1 MIGFSPK
8 TINLTYSSIPTEN
21 ISEFDKNSSYVAGSV
36 RRYGN
41 NKYIALDDIPQT
53 VNHVWNDTDPLNIY
67 AYDLYADS
75 KIANP
80 KAVNIVNGVTLLY
93 VMSSKTYYKAKVSAT
108 VDYTVATTFTNS
120 FENLGTNPSPLY
132 RTKLD
137 YPNGKKDTLLWGYD
151 GVLNR
156 YIMLDEIM
164 NKQTENDRNF
174 YTNKQIVFSSKV
186 CTLSEPLSDDIY
198 ALDKIKISGT
208 QSNNGYYKIISI
220 AANRLSF
227 TVEETF
233 ISETVTA
240 NVSFFT
246 QTYIKF
252 ESLGIDRIAFFNI
265 VAEKIEIKIFTGA
278 NTTIKNIEMIDSN
291 WINTFELFCFNE
303 PTRLYNSVQEIL
315 PTYTQEFEITFFGDS
330 QRIGE
335 VIIGTASDLGD
346 VEDSMTIDGKIY
358 TNLEEAS
365 NGDIY
370 VETDLTQND
379 ILDRKQFTMVVDTN
393 RIEYY
398 KNHIK
403 SLLGKPIV
411 ISGSNKDKDNISSL
425 VTYGF
430 IKDYNFK
437 PKFKDEKSTYN
448 FEIREF
454 KEWQS

>member
-8 TINLTYSSIPTEN
+8 PINLTYSSVPTES
-21 ISEFDKNSSYVAGSV
+21 ISEFDKNSSYVLGSV
-36 RRYGN
+36 RKYGN

-53 VNHVWNDTDPLNIY
+53 VNHVWNDTDPLNTY
-67 AYDLYADS
+67 AYDLYLDK
-75 KIANP
+75 KISNP
-80 KAVNIVNGVTLLY
+80 KTVSITSGVTLVY
-93 VMSSKTYYKAKVSAT
+93 VMSSKKYYKAKTTAT
-108 VDYTVATTFTNS
+108 VDYTVATTFTNN
-120 FENLGTNPSPLY
+120 FDDLGLNPTPLY

-151 GVLNR
+151 GVLNK

-164 NKQTENDRNF
+164 NKQTVNDRNF
-174 YTNKQIVFSSKV
+174 YTNKQVIFSTNV
-186 CTLSEPLSDDIY
+186 CLLSDPLPEDIY

-208 QSNNGYYKIISI
+208 QLNNGYYKIVSI
-220 AANRLSF
+220 ATNRLSF
-227 TVEETF
+227 TIEETF
-233 ISETVTA
+233 TNETVTA
-240 NVSFFT
+240 NISFFT

-265 VAEKIEIKIFTGA
+265 VVEKIEVKIFTGA
-278 NTTIKNIEMIDSN
+278 NTSIKTIEMIDSN

-315 PTYTQEFEITFFGDS
+315 PTYTQQFEITFFGDS
-330 QRIGE
+330 QKIGE
-335 VIIGTASDLGD
+335 VMIGTASDLGD
-346 VEDSMTIDGKIY
+346 IEDSMSIDGKIY
-358 TNLEEAS
+358 TNLEEAT

-393 RIEYY
+393 KVEYY

-411 ISGSNKDKDNISSL
+411 ISGSDKDKDNISSL
-425 VTYGF
+425 ITYGF
-430 IKDYNFK
+430 IKDYSFK
-437 PKFKDEKSTYN
+437 PKFKDEKSTYT

-454 KEWQS
+454 KEWLS

>member
-1 MIGFSPK
+1 MIGFPPK
-8 TINLTYSSIPTEN
+8 PINLTYSSVPTES
-21 ISEFDKNSSYVAGSV
+21 ISEFDKNSSYVLGSV
-36 RRYGN
+36 RKYGN

-53 VNHVWNDTDPLNIY
+53 VNHVWNDTDPLNTY
-67 AYDLYADS
+67 AYDLYSDS
-75 KIANP
+75 KITNP
-80 KAVNIVNGVTLLY
+80 KVINIVNGVTLLY
-93 VMSSKTYYKAKVSAT
+93 VMSNKTYYKAKVTAT
-108 VDYTVATTFTNS
+108 VDYTVATTFTSS
-120 FENLGTNPSPLY
+120 FENLGTNPTPLY

-151 GVLNR
+151 GVLNK

-164 NKQTENDRNF
+164 NKQTVNDRNF
-174 YTNKQIVFSSKV
+174 YTNKQVIFSTNV
-186 CTLSEPLSDDIY
+186 CLLSDPLPEDIY

-208 QSNNGYYKIISI
+208 QLNNGYYKIVSI
-220 AANRLSF
+220 ATNRLSF
-227 TVEETF
+227 TIEETF
-233 ISETVTA
+233 TNETVTA
-240 NVSFFT
+240 NISFFT

-265 VAEKIEIKIFTGA
+265 VAEKIEVKIFTGA
-278 NTTIKNIEMIDSN
+278 NTSIKTIEMIDSN

-315 PTYTQEFEITFFGDS
+315 PTYTQQFEITFFGDS
-330 QRIGE
+330 QKIGE

-346 VEDSMTIDGKIY
+346 VEDSMSIDGKIY
-358 TNLEEAS
+358 TNLEEAT

-393 RIEYY
+393 KVEYY

-411 ISGSNKDKDNISSL
+411 ISGSDKDKDNISSL
-425 VTYGF
+425 ITYGF
-430 IKDYNFK
+430 IKDYSFK
-437 PKFKDEKSTYN
+437 PKFKDEKSTYT

-454 KEWQS
+454 KEWLS

>member
-8 TINLTYSSIPTEN
+8 PINLTYSSIPIEN
-21 ISEFDKNSSYVAGSV
+21 ISEFDKNAGYVSGSV

-41 NKYIALDDIPQT
+41 NKYIALDDIAQT
-53 VNHVWNDTDPLNIY
+53 VHHIWNDTDPLNIY
-67 AYDLYADS
+67 AHDLYSDS

-80 KAVNIVNGVTLLY
+80 KAIDIVNGVTLVY
-93 VMSSKTYYKAKVSAT
+93 EVSSKKYYKAKVTAT
-108 VDYTVATTFTNS
+108 VDYTEATTFTDS
-120 FENLGTNPSPLY
+120 FEDLGVNPVPLY

-137 YPNGKKDTLLWGYD
+137 YPNGKKDTLLWGYE

-164 NKQTENDRNF
+164 NKQSVNDRKHF
-174 YTNKQIVFSSKV
+174 TDKKVIFSTNV
-186 CTLSEPLSDDIY
+186 CLLSEPLSDDIY
-198 ALDKIKISGT
+198 VLDKIKISGT
-208 QSNNGYYKIISI
+208 QDNNGYYKIASISED
-220 AANRLSF
+220 RLSF
-227 TVEETF
+227 TIDETF
-233 ISETVTA
+233 TTETVIA
-240 NVSFFT
+240 NVYFFT

-252 ESLGIDRIAFFNI
+252 EDLGIDRIAFFNI
-265 VAEKIEIKIFTGA
+265 VAEKIEIKIFTGV
-278 NTTIKNIEMIDSN
+278 NTTVKTIEMTDTSL
-291 WINTFELFCFNE
+291 INTFELFCFNE

-315 PTYTQEFEITFFGDS
+315 ATYTQEFEITFFGDY
-330 QRIGE
+330 QKIGE
-335 VIIGTASDLGD
+335 VIIGTAKDLGE
-346 VEDSMTIDGKIY
+346 VEDSIVIDGKIY
-358 TNLEEAS
+358 TKLEEAT

-370 VETDLTQND
+370 VEQDLTQND
-379 ILDRKQFTMVVDTN
+379 ILDRKQFTMVVDTE
-393 RIEYY
+393 RVEYY

-425 VTYGF
+425 VTYGY

-454 KEWQS
+454 KEWQ